1 MDLSY
6 HRDQLLSQ
14 DGINSGSCEGN
25 TLVCFRERKERLL
38 QNANLE
44 RTQVQDRLVVARGD
58 ERRIKWVKTG
68 KKKNLQL

>member
-6 HRDQLLSQ
+6 HRDQLLPQ
-14 DGINSGSCEGN
+14 DGVNGGSCEGN
-25 TLVCFRERKERLL
+25 TPVCIRERKERLL

-44 RTQVQDRLVVARGD
+44 WTQVQDRLVVARGD
-58 ERRIKWVKTG
+58 EKRIKWVKIG